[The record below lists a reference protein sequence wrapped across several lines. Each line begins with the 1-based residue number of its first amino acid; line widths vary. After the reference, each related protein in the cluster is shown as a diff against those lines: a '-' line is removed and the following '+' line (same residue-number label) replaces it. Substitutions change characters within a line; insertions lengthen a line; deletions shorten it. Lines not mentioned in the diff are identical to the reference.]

1 MNKNDFF
8 NILMNKLD
16 YIPEKELHQIVS
28 YYENL
33 FDKKMSEG
41 KSEEQIIKSLGNIDE
56 LLSNVLLH
64 KNDYQNSHFDNDA
77 SKQNEYISNLN
88 INYTEPSEDNSLDM
102 TDLKEKALNKN
113 KTTNLILKIC
123 IAVLSIVIFFPI
135 ISKIL
140 CVLFRAFGT
149 CIGLFIGSIGLL
161 IGQSF
166 FNFSSIPEMPKFIT
180 DLPDSAI
187 ILFSLGTMCLGL
199 FLFFSLCCVCKF
211 IFILIRKIFN
221 TFLPQEDRS

>member
-8 NILMNKLD
+8 NILISKLD

-41 KSEEQIIKSLGNIDE
+41 QSEEQIIKSLGNIDQ
-56 LLSNVLLH
+56 LLSNALLH
-64 KNDYQNSHFDNDA
+64 KDDIQNSHFDNDT

-88 INYTEPSEDNSLDM
+88 INYSEPYEDNLLDM
-102 TDLKEKALNKN
+102 TNLEDEALSKSKAANS
-113 KTTNLILKIC
+113 ILKIC
-123 IAVLSIVIFFPI
+123 IAVLSIIISFPI
-135 ISKIL
+135 TSKIL
-140 CVLFRAFGT
+140 YILFRAFGT
-149 CIGLFIGSIGLL
+149 CIGLFIGSTGLL

-166 FNFSSIPEMPKFIT
+166 FNFSSIPEMPKFIA
-180 DLPDSAI
+180 DLPNSAI

-199 FLFFSLCCVCKF
+199 FLFFSLCYVCKF
-211 IFILIRKIFN
+211 IFLLIRKIFN
-221 TFLPQEDRS
+221 TFFPKEGRL